1 MMRYLASGRGV
12 IRDLDELR
20 QPMADVLD
28 YFIQQKKE
36 LERYRRKYGEL
47 NESDRADD
55 EVDDDGDD
63 NSDDDGDD
71 DSDESDS
78 EQE

>member
-1 MMRYLASGRGV
+1 
-12 IRDLDELR
+12 
-20 QPMADVLD
+20 MADVLD
-28 YFIQQKKE
+28 YFIKQKKE